1 MSRRAVGRGDTCE
14 RPAMPCPATAANKN
28 AVEAVQYG
36 VEGSTAFL
44 ECQPRSPQAT
54 VKWLLQKDNSDRRK
68 EVGGRRSRGGRGLG
82 PAAPRHGAEP
92 PSSPSLQLRTEGG
105 RVLRTEQGLLLR
117 ALQLSDGGLYS
128 CTATENNFKHTVTRV
143 QLRVLAA
150 RAVHAVLLQAEVPPA
165 GLPGAPTPR
174 YQDLL
179 QLLSR
184 PELGLLDQYCQG
196 YWRPPAPGP
205 PEPLAALKAK
215 ELQDQKKPRSRRNH
229 PPETCGHT

>member
-1 MSRRAVGRGDTCE
+1 MGHGDACE
-14 RPAMPCPATAANKN
+14 QPAMPCPATAANKN

-68 EVGGRRSRGGRGLG
+68 EVGARSRGAAGWARQHHGRRLS
-82 PAAPRHGAEP
+82 PHRPL
-92 PSSPSLQLRTEGG
+92 PSLQLRTEGG